1 YDSLN
6 AIQFKPESGNPIV
19 ANAELLLT
27 GQFFKYASKVYGG
40 SDIDASELGWF
51 IPRKKINLTALLD
64 TVIGKKVTT
73 PEQYVP
79 LNDQYKKLEALVPVY
94 VSKQKLE
101 STDTILYVA

>member
-1 YDSLN
+1 
-6 AIQFKPESGNPIV
+6 
-19 ANAELLLT
+19 
-27 GQFFKYASKVYGG
+27 
-40 SDIDASELGWF
+40 

-94 VSKQKLE
+94 VSKQKQE
-101 STDTILYVA
+101 STDTILFVAKPLHKGDSADIIVQIKR